1 MMTIPFDLMLL
12 NMKLKRWNPTV
23 RWSITKF
30 LTTLWEYDN
39 SAYTFIGTRIGDRWQ
54 DHPITGNRCK
64 RIEEILAAYSPRQYD
79 IYFCPNAFR
88 KPMRRKQYAL
98 PTRYA
103 WCDIDDADLNRYDP
117 QPNVLWRTSP
127 GRHQGLWVW
136 PDRAPGEIAEQ
147 YSRNIVYK
155 DGGDTGG
162 WSVTKFLRL
171 PGTINRK
178 PVYDLP
184 HVQLLRFEADPQKLP
199 SRLSKHVPTKSSCKV
214 QIDLSGID
222 AARVIK
228 KYRATI
234 GLQARIL
241 VTGDRMTHRDRS
253 AAIYMIVL
261 AFIKAGATDS
271 EIAAVLLSNIYFLD
285 KHGLDQDTAEQEIG
299 RIRSKVEAGQ

>member
-1 MMTIPFDLMLL
+1 MTVPFELL
-12 NMKLKRWNPTV
+12 LLGMKLTPWNSTV
-23 RWSITKF
+23 RACIADF
-30 LTTLWEYDN
+30 LIRLWQYED
-39 SAYTFIGTRIGDRWQ
+39 SAYTFIGTRFGDRWQ
-54 DHPITGNRCK
+54 DHPITGNRRK
-64 RIEEILAAYSPRQYD
+64 RIREILTAHSPRQYD

-88 KPMRRKQYAL
+88 KPIRRKQYAL

-103 WCDIDDADLNRYDP
+103 WCDIDDADLSQYDP
-117 QPNVLWRTSP
+117 QPNILWRTSP
-127 GRHQGLWVW
+127 GRHQGLWIW
-136 PDRAPGEIAEQ
+136 PDRAPGGIAEQ

-184 HVQLLRFEADPQKLP
+184 HVQLLRFEPDPQKLP
-199 SRLSKHVPTKSSCKV
+199 SRLSNYVPTKPSCKV

-222 AARVIK
+222 AAQVIK

-253 AAIYMIVL
+253 AAIYMIVS

-285 KHGLDQDTAEQEIG
+285 KHGLNHNIAEQEIG
-299 RIRSKVEAGQ
+299 RIRPKVEAGQ